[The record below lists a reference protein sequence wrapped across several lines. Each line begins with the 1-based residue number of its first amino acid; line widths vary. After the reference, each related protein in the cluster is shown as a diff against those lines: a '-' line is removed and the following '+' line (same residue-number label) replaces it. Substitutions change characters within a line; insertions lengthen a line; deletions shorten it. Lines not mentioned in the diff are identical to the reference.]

1 MSPRGYRTGEVR
13 SLEFGE
19 RGFEAQVWSLGC
31 AVPGGVSIQLR
42 TELSLANE
50 DNQYVWSLFH
60 FSEDTE
66 KIRRARTCRWLFKP
80 ASLVEKRFFSIAKNQ
95 RYGITLGMER
105 LKRDGDHTML
115 EGRHQGVK
123 AAMAEMCFRAQAGT
137 LDSLAAGNRN
147 QL

>member
-1 MSPRGYRTGEVR
+1 MLEPGEW
-13 SLEFGE
+13 
-19 RGFEAQVWSLGC
+19 GFEAQAWSLGC

-50 DNQYVWSLFH
+50 DIQYVWSFFH
-60 FSEDTE
+60 FSDDTE
-66 KIRRARTCRWLFKP
+66 KIRRARTCRLLFKP
-80 ASLVEKRFFSIAKNQ
+80 ASLVEKRFFSVAKNQ
-95 RYGITLGMER
+95 RYGITPGLER

-123 AAMAEMCFRAQAGT
+123 AAMAEMCFSAQAGT
-137 LDSLAAGNRN
+137 LGSLAAGNRN